1 MKFTTQE
8 EYGLR
13 ILLRIAYSNSPNG
26 LTIPE
31 ISQLEGL
38 SQANTAKILRVLRIG
53 GFIDSARGQ
62 SGGYKLT
69 RLPEMIRISD
79 VLEKL
84 GGKLFET
91 SFCSDYTGQEAIC
104 TNSINCSIRSV
115 WRAVQTSVDS
125 VLGRLTL
132 RELMTDEGSANI
144 LFEQMSKTENL
155 NRQSE
160 SSSF

>member
-1 MKFTTQE
+1 MKFTAHE

-13 ILLRIAYSNSPNG
+13 ILLRIAYSNSTNG
-26 LTIPE
+26 MTIPE

-91 SFCSDYTGQEAIC
+91 SFCSDFRGQKTIC

-125 VLGRLTL
+125 VLDKLTL
-132 RELMTDEGSANI
+132 RELMTDEASANI
-144 LFEQMSKTENL
+144 LFEQINNTENL
-155 NRQSE
+155 SLQSGT
-160 SSSF
+160 SSL

>member
-1 MKFTTQE
+1 MKFTSQE

-13 ILLRIAYSNSPNG
+13 ILLRIAYSNSTNG
-26 LTIPE
+26 MTIPE

-38 SQANTAKILRVLRIG
+38 SQANTAKILRILRMG

-91 SFCSDYTGQEAIC
+91 SFCSDFTGQETIC

-125 VLGRLTL
+125 ILEKLSL
-132 RELMTDEGSANI
+132 RELMTDETSASI
-144 LFEQMSKTENL
+144 LVGQISKTENSGKQ
-155 NRQSE
+155 NG
-160 SSSF
+160 FPAF

>member
-1 MKFTTQE
+1 MKFTAQE

-13 ILLRIAYSNSPNG
+13 ILLRIAQSHSPNG

-38 SQANTAKILRVLRIG
+38 SQANTAKILRVLRLG

-69 RLPEMIRISD
+69 RIPELIKISD

-84 GGKLFET
+84 GGKLFKT
-91 SFCSDYTGQEAIC
+91 SFCHDYSGQETIC
-104 TNSINCSIRSV
+104 TNSIDCSIRSV
-115 WRAVQTSVDS
+115 WRAIQTSVDS
-125 VLGRLTL
+125 ILSKLTL
-132 RELMTDEGSANI
+132 RELMTDEASANLLVEKI
-144 LFEQMSKTENL
+144 SQME
-155 NRQSE
+155 E
-160 SSSF
+160 A